1 MKILLI
7 NTVPTEKNGI
17 TNVIYNYLRN
27 IDRKEMTFDYLS
39 INEPETSYREE
50 MEKLGGRMFVLS
62 RLDMNV
68 FLYWNALRKL
78 IKQNCYDAVHV
89 HGNSH
94 TLILELSA
102 AWLAGCKVRIV
113 HSHNTTCIN
122 PLLHKIL
129 FPVFNLLYTHALA
142 CGKEA
147 GLWMFG
153 SRTYTVINNGVDIR
167 KYSFDIEKRKS
178 IRQQLCISDDEILI
192 GNVGHFY
199 GQVKNQ
205 SFVVNIL
212 NELLKRSDRYKLS
225 LIGDG
230 PQRKD
235 VEQQVGDYEISDR
248 VIFTGNINNVDE
260 YLCAID
266 MIVMPSLFEGLPLT
280 LIEQQAC
287 GLHCVVADTIT
298 KEADKT
304 GNLKF
309 LSLGSPIE
317 EWVNCIE
324 KSEVEIEREKC
335 SKAAIEKITEAGYNI
350 AVEAN
355 KLRNVYECINK
366 TL

>member
-17 TNVIYNYLRN
+17 TNVIFNYLRN

-50 MEKLGGRMFVLS
+50 VEKSGGRMFVLP
-62 RLDMNV
+62 RLEMGV
-68 FLYWNALRKL
+68 LSYWNALRKL

-94 TLILELSA
+94 TLVLELSA
-102 AWLAGCKVRIV
+102 ARAAGCKARIV
-113 HSHNTTCIN
+113 HSHNTTCLN
-122 PLLHKIL
+122 PLLHRIL
-129 FPVFNLLYTHALA
+129 FPIFNLLYTHALA
-142 CGKEA
+142 CGEEA
-147 GLWMFG
+147 GCWMFG
-153 SRTYTVINNGVDIR
+153 TRPYTVINNGVDTQNF
-167 KYSFDIEKRKS
+167 SFDQEKRKS
-178 IRQQLCISDDEILI
+178 VRQQLCISDEEILI

-199 GQVKNQ
+199 GKVKNQ
-205 SFVVNIL
+205 SFVVGVF
-212 NELLKRSDRYKLS
+212 NELLKKSHCYKLC

-235 VEQQVGDYEISDR
+235 VEHQVGEYGLSDR

-266 MIVMPSLFEGLPLT
+266 LIVMPSLYEGLPLT

-287 GLHCVVADTIT
+287 GLQCVVADTIT
-298 KEADKT
+298 READKT

-309 LSLGSPIE
+309 LSLESPVV
-317 EWVNCIE
+317 EWANCIE
-324 KSEVEIEREKC
+324 KSESEIAREKC
-335 SKAAIEKITEAGYNI
+335 SKDAIEKITEAGYNI

>member
-17 TNVIYNYLRN
+17 TNVILNYLRN

-39 INEPETSYREE
+39 INDPETSYREE
-50 MEKLGGRMFVLS
+50 VENLGGRMFVLP
-62 RLDMNV
+62 RLEMGV
-68 FLYWNALRKL
+68 LAYWNALRKL

-102 AWLAGCKVRIV
+102 ARLAGCKVRIV

-122 PLLHKIL
+122 PILHKAL

-142 CGKEA
+142 CGEEA

-153 SRTYTVINNGVDIR
+153 SRTYMVINNGVDIR
-167 KYSFDIEKRKS
+167 KFSFDIGKRKS
-178 IRQQLCISDDEILI
+178 IRQQLCISDEEILI

-205 SFVVNIL
+205 SFVVNVFKG
-212 NELLKRSDRYKLS
+212 LLKKSNRYKLC

-235 VEQQVGDYEISDR
+235 VEQQVGEYGFSDR
-248 VIFTGNINNVDE
+248 VIFTGNISNVDE

-266 MIVMPSLFEGLPLT
+266 FIVMPSLFEGLPLT

-287 GLHCVVADTIT
+287 GLRCFVADTIT

-309 LSLGSPIE
+309 LSLQSPVE

-324 KSEVEIEREKC
+324 NSEWEINRGEI
-335 SKAAIEKITEAGYNI
+335 SKDAIEKITESGYNI

-355 KLRNVYECINK
+355 KLRKVYESINI
-366 TL
+366 

>member
-17 TNVIYNYLRN
+17 TNVIFNYLRN

-39 INEPETSYREE
+39 INEPETSYRDEV
-50 MEKLGGRMFVLS
+50 EKYGGRMFVLP
-62 RLDMNV
+62 RLEMGV
-68 FLYWNALRKL
+68 LSYWNALRKL
-78 IKQNCYDAVHV
+78 INRNGYDAVHV

-94 TLILELSA
+94 TLVLELSA
-102 AWLAGCKVRIV
+102 ARAAGCKVRIV
-113 HSHNTTCIN
+113 HSHNTTSLN

-129 FPVFNLLYTHALA
+129 FPEFNLLYTHALA
-142 CGKEA
+142 CGEDA
-147 GLWMFG
+147 GRWMFG
-153 SRTYTVINNGVDIR
+153 FRSYMVINNGVDTR
-167 KYSFDIEKRKS
+167 KFSFDKEKRKS
-178 IRQQLCISDDEILI
+178 IRQQLFISDEKILI

-199 GQVKNQ
+199 GKVKNQ
-205 SFVVNIL
+205 SFVVSVF
-212 NELLKRSDRYKLS
+212 NELLKKSNRYKLC

-235 VEQQVGDYEISDR
+235 VERQVGEYGLSDK

-266 MIVMPSLFEGLPLT
+266 LIVMPSLYEGLPLT

-309 LSLGSPIE
+309 LSLELPVK
-317 EWVNCIE
+317 EWANCIE
-324 KSEVEIEREKC
+324 KNEWGIDREKI
-335 SKAAIEKITEAGYNI
+335 SKEAIEKITEAGYNI
-350 AVEAN
+350 TVEAD
-355 KLRNVYECINK
+355 KMRKVYESINK
-366 TL
+366 KS

>member
-17 TNVIYNYLRN
+17 TNVIFNYLRN
-27 IDRKEMTFDYLS
+27 IDRKDMTFDYLS
-39 INEPETSYREE
+39 INEPETSYREGV
-50 MEKLGGRMFVLS
+50 EKFGGRMFVLP
-62 RLDMNV
+62 RLEMGV
-68 FLYWNALRKL
+68 LSYWDALRKL
-78 IKQNCYDAVHV
+78 IKQDSYDAVHV

-102 AWLAGCKVRIV
+102 ARAAGCKVRIV
-113 HSHNTTCIN
+113 HSHNTTCLN

-142 CGKEA
+142 CGEEA
-147 GLWMFG
+147 GRWMFG
-153 SRTYTVINNGVDIR
+153 SRSYTVINNGVDTQ
-167 KYSFDIEKRKS
+167 KFSFSKEKRKI
-178 IRQQLCISDDEILI
+178 IRQQLCISDEDILV

-199 GQVKNQ
+199 GKVKNQ
-205 SFVVNIL
+205 SFVVNVF
-212 NELLKRSDRYKLS
+212 NELSKKSYSFKLC

-235 VEQQVGDYEISDR
+235 VEQQVGEYGLSER

-304 GNLKF
+304 GNIKF

>member
-17 TNVIYNYLRN
+17 TNVIFNYLHN
-27 IDRKEMTFDYLS
+27 IEKKEMTFDYLS
-39 INEPETSYREE
+39 INEPETSYRDEVE
-50 MEKLGGRMFVLS
+50 TLGGKMFVLP
-62 RLDMNV
+62 RLNMSV
-68 FLYWNALRKL
+68 LSYWNALRKL
-78 IKQNCYDAVHV
+78 IKLNCYDAVHV

-102 AWLAGCKVRIV
+102 ARFAGCGVRIV
-113 HSHNTTCIN
+113 HSHNTTCLN

-129 FPVFNLLYTHALA
+129 CPLFNLLYTHALA
-142 CGKEA
+142 CGEGA
-147 GLWMFG
+147 GNWMFG
-153 SRTYTVINNGVDIR
+153 SRNYTVINNGVDTR
-167 KYSFDIEKRKS
+167 KFSFNIEKRKS
-178 IRQQLCISDDEILI
+178 IRQQLRISDEEILI

-199 GQVKNQ
+199 GKVKNQ
-205 SFVVNIL
+205 SFVVNVF
-212 NELLKRSDRYKLS
+212 NELVKKSKRYKLC

-235 VEQQVGDYEISDR
+235 VEQQVGEYGLLNR

-260 YLCAID
+260 YLSALD
-266 MIVMPSLFEGLPLT
+266 LIVMPSLYEGLPLT

-309 LSLGSPIE
+309 LSLESPVE
-317 EWVNCIE
+317 EWANCIE
-324 KSEVEIEREKC
+324 KSEWGIDREKI
-335 SKAAIEKITEAGYNI
+335 SKEAIEKISEAGYNI

-355 KLRNVYECINK
+355 KLRKVYESINNK
-366 TL
+366 S

>member
-17 TNVIYNYLRN
+17 TNVILNYLRN

-39 INEPETSYREE
+39 INEPETSYREGV
-50 MEKLGGRMFVLS
+50 EKFGGRMFVLP
-62 RLDMNV
+62 RLEMGV
-68 FLYWNALRKL
+68 LAYWNALRKL

-102 AWLAGCKVRIV
+102 ARAAGCKVRIV
-113 HSHNTTCIN
+113 HSHNTTCLN

-142 CGKEA
+142 CGEEA
-147 GLWMFG
+147 GSWMFG
-153 SRTYTVINNGVDIR
+153 SRSYTVIHNGVDTR
-167 KYSFDIEKRKS
+167 KFSFDKEKRKS
-178 IRQQLCISDDEILI
+178 IRQQLCIPDEEILI

-199 GQVKNQ
+199 GKVKNQ
-205 SFVVNIL
+205 SFVVSVF
-212 NELLKRSDRYKLS
+212 NELLKKSNRYKLC

-230 PQRKD
+230 PQRKN

-260 YLCAID
+260 YISAID
-266 MIVMPSLFEGLPLT
+266 LIVMPSLFEGLPLT

-298 KEADKT
+298 READKT
-304 GNLKF
+304 GNVKY
-309 LSLGSPIE
+309 LSLNDGVEVWAE
-317 EWVNCIE
+317 EISHIDCLSGRKLRSE
-324 KSEVEIEREKC
+324 KACEDIA
-335 SKAAIEKITEAGYNI
+335 KARYNI
-350 AVEAN
+350 VEEA
-355 KLRNVYECINK
+355 KSLRKYYIES
-366 TL
+366 L